1 MRSAWTPDLTIAPV
15 GVDISKDHLDAHR
28 LSDGQDKRFANNAR
42 GRGAL
47 IKWANEGRVA
57 FEATGAYHRDLEQA
71 LAKAGIDAIKI
82 NPWQVRR
89 FAEAAGTRAKTD
101 QVDARMLATMASAL
115 ALKPT
120 PPPSENL
127 LNLKELRIARQALI
141 KDRTATKNRSL
152 NATMELIKRHNIAQ
166 LQQLEQ
172 QLREIDQA
180 IADLIKDD
188 EELNERLQLLISI
201 PGFSGVSAAAV
212 LIEAPEL
219 GSLGRAAAASLT
231 GVAPMSRQSGQWKG
245 KARTQGGRASLRKAL
260 YMPALVAARHN
271 SNFKAFYQRLISAG
285 KPPKVAITAL
295 MRKLIVLEQ
304 IQSKPNRF

>member
-1 MRSAWTPDLTIAPV
+1 MTQFTV

-89 FAEAAGTRAKTD
+89 FAEAVGTRAKTD
-101 QVDARMLATMASAL
+101 QVDARMLASMASAL

-152 NATMELIKRHNIAQ
+152 NATMELIKRHNIAL

-212 LIEAPEL
+212 LIEASEL
-219 GSLGRAAAASLT
+219 GSLGRAAAVSLT

-271 SNFKAFYQRLISAG
+271 PNFKAFYQRLISAG

-295 MRKLIVLEQ
+295 MRKLIVLADALLNQRRKWEP
-304 IQSKPNRF
+304 IAT

>member
-1 MRSAWTPDLTIAPV
+1 MTQFTV

-89 FAEAAGTRAKTD
+89 FAEAVGTRAKTD
-101 QVDARMLATMASAL
+101 QVDARMLASMASAL

-166 LQQLEQ
+166 LQRLEQ

-188 EELNERLQLLISI
+188 EELNLL
-201 PGFSGVSAAAV
+201 
-212 LIEAPEL
+212 
-219 GSLGRAAAASLT
+219 
-231 GVAPMSRQSGQWKG
+231 
-245 KARTQGGRASLRKAL
+245 
-260 YMPALVAARHN
+260 
-271 SNFKAFYQRLISAG
+271 
-285 KPPKVAITAL
+285 
-295 MRKLIVLEQ
+295 
-304 IQSKPNRF
+304 